1 MAKADLLFLNNKA
14 MEACGVLDMQE
25 AIKDVEAT
33 YILTEKGDVILPGKL
48 VTRWGTTPEDE
59 NRLGRIN
66 AMPGY
71 IGGDYNMAGI
81 KWIGSGPQN
90 YKHGLPRASVTVILN
105 DPETKLPVCVADGTA
120 VSAKR
125 TGASGGIAARELSV
139 RDAAVLLICGAG
151 AQARTQ
157 LEAIRLTRPTIRK
170 VFVYDIRPES
180 TAAFIQ
186 EMGQKHPEIE
196 FVATE
201 TPEKGAREADIIDCV
216 TLADSPIIEADWI
229 KPGALLMNMAD
240 FEMTYDC
247 VRKSSKIVVD
257 NWENVK
263 HRMISTVAL
272 MARDG
277 LIKDENIHAEMGQIL
292 LGKKAP
298 RETDDEIIYFNAV
311 GSGLMDIAV
320 VTRCY
325 RKAQKEGLGIL
336 LPYWE

>member
-1 MAKADLLFLNNKA
+1 
-14 MEACGVLDMQE
+14 
-25 AIKDVEAT
+25 
-33 YILTEKGDVILPGKL
+33 
-48 VTRWGTTPEDE
+48 
-59 NRLGRIN
+59 
-66 AMPGY
+66 
-71 IGGDYNMAGI
+71 
-81 KWIGSGPQN
+81 
-90 YKHGLPRASVTVILN
+90 VTVILN
-105 DPETKLPVCVADGTA
+105 DPDTKLPVCIADGTA

-125 TGASGGIAARELSV
+125 TGASGGIAARELSIRNASV
-139 RDAAVLLICGAG
+139 MLICGAG

-157 LEAIRLTRPTIRK
+157 LEAIKLTRPTIRK

-180 TAAFIQ
+180 TAAFIK
-186 EMGQKHPEIE
+186 EMGPMYPDIE
-196 FVATE
+196 FVATD
-201 TPEKGAREADIIDCV
+201 TPEKGAREADIVDCV

-247 VRKSSKIVVD
+247 VRKSAKIVVD

-277 LIKDENIHAEMGQIL
+277 LVKDEDLHAEMGQIL
-292 LGKKAP
+292 MGKKAA

-325 RKAQKEGLGIL
+325 RKALKEGLGVML
-336 LPYWE
+336 SYWE